1 MGRSWPQV
9 RGGLLPRLPDAAG
22 ALHGRRLTDL
32 LRGSGRA
39 PEAAVE
45 GGLELVEA
53 VPTPP
58 EVLSEVPEVE
68 HPERVVKAR
77 REGARDGVG
86 AGFWGVTIGGPRGAL
101 SQAVAANCAE
111 LQDAEDQAECG
122 NYYHLVFLD
131 GARAAADVRDEW
143 KRVVQSTV
151 ADLRVHI
158 EAGRRHNDDAL
169 RRLVAFREVE
179 AEARRAARFELVAKA
194 PEQSRCSRCGSE
206 GVFLCWSRGE
216 FGTSDKITTPDGQ
229 RSAFRWAGGRS
240 SLEGAFPCW
249 SFGEVGVEFGVAL
262 PGGQRGA
269 FRWAGD
275 TCMPEY
281 QNSDDFACTW
291 CGSWQLAIAF
301 MIDVQPQT
309 TARHLEA
316 NGESGLG
323 ADGDLMEAPIP
334 QQLPAAQLVPR
345 RRVMHGVTDA
355 IDHFERKVSAF
366 RDDVQELEQLLTGT
380 LNKQSGQVGSQSDP
394 SKGGAAALAT
404 GAALGVA
411 AVGAVVEEAPPAPQQ
426 ASGRKRVARGQGAA
440 NDSKL
445 ARRLT
450 GAAMDRSP
458 RGLPSPQ
465 ETAFASAAA
474 GRGQASSRQDE
485 AVRPVVI
492 GCGWPA
498 GPPPAILAAGLG
510 TEMGDGMKLHDGMKP
525 ACAPSKPDAWP
536 PLPCAAFAEQRAR
549 MQTCPAAPQAAC
561 RSSPSG
567 RPAWA
572 PPRLRTG
579 VPAWRPRSVRLCTLD
594 KQNKGSARAQL
605 QRAGAHGGP
614 RSTAAACR
622 SIGKSI
628 ARALDRKFFR
638 FSVGGL
644 HDVAEIRGHRR
655 TYVGAMPGKIIQ
667 ALKITQVSNP
677 VILIDEIDK
686 LGRDYRGD
694 PSSALLEVL
703 DPAQNNTFRDM
714 YLDAPVDLSRV
725 LFVCTANILDTIPGP
740 LLDRMEVIT
749 LAGYVYEE
757 KVAIANQFLIPSTIK
772 EHGISDELMEL
783 HPEAVRQLI
792 RDYAREAGVRE
803 LRKLL
808 EKIARKVAL
817 AVVRTEEGKRTC
829 TIVGVDNLKKYVGQP
844 PHTSDHL
851 FPEGMPAGVVMGLAW
866 TSLGGKTLFI
876 EARGRLPLK
885 DTGRKSEKPRLVD
898 TGPADDGSARDDDA
912 EDGKHKPP
920 TGTGARITVTGK
932 LGKVMG
938 ESSEIAATYARLF
951 IREVDAPN
959 NYLDQALMHMNMPE
973 GATPKDGPS
982 AGVAMTSALLSLALD
997 KPVKPDMAMTGELT
1011 LTGKILRVGGIK
1023 EKAIAA
1029 RRENVGTIVLPM
1041 SNQADYME
1049 IKPHLRAGLTAHF
1062 VDHFD
1067 DIYSLAFGE
1076 TGAPKLASSRGSE
1089 VVTVHTPLEEA
1100 AAPPAV
1106 HHEICECPRCCGVVV
1121 VACQPDGSAFVAI
1134 VVTVIGCHL
1143 YVCVSGH
1150 MTVVSV
1156 DIITSALPH

>member
-1 MGRSWPQV
+1 V
-9 RGGLLPRLPDAAG
+9 E
-22 ALHGRRLTDL
+22 
-32 LRGSGRA
+32 SG
-39 PEAAVE
+39 E
-45 GGLELVEA
+45 ELVEIGTLLQIVSLANHPSMPGGQVVVMPTQRIKLLRTLSKPSEGSPLCA
-53 VPTPP
+53 VYAEKVPD
-58 EVLSEVPEVE
+58 VEVPAESDDVRALHHE
-68 HPERVVKAR
+68 IIATMKDLLKTPFMYKDQFEQVIKYYNLDDPLKLADLVA
-77 REGARDGVG
+77 GMSTAPRDE
-86 AGFWGVTIGGPRGAL
+86 L
-101 SQAVAANCAE
+101 QAV
-111 LQDAEDQAECG
+111 L
-122 NYYHLVFLD
+122 
-131 GARAAADVRDEW
+131 
-143 KRVVQSTV
+143 V
-151 ADLRVHI
+151 ADAPIERLQKVLMIMKQDLEQARLQSQFKTQIEDKFAKEHKKYMLMQQLRHI
-158 EAGRRHNDDAL
+158 KRELNLEKDDKQSVITNFKEMIEKLTGVPEEASKAMEQEL
-169 RRLVAFREVE
+169 SRL
-179 AEARRAARFELVAKA
+179 
-194 PEQSRCSRCGSE
+194 
-206 GVFLCWSRGE
+206 
-216 FGTSDKITTPDGQ
+216 
-229 RSAFRWAGGRS
+229 S
-240 SLEGAFPCW
+240 SLEPQ
-249 SFGEVGVEFGVAL
+249 SPEFNVSRTYLEWMTAL
-262 PGGQRGA
+262 PWGK
-269 FRWAGD
+269 
-275 TCMPEY
+275 
-281 QNSDDFACTW
+281 
-291 CGSWQLAIAF
+291 GSEDNVD
-301 MIDVQPQT
+301 IDKAERILHEDHYSLEDVKEGILEHMAVSFLKGNVQ
-309 TARHLEA
+309 
-316 NGESGLG
+316 GKI
-323 ADGDLMEAPIP
+323 MC
-334 QQLPAAQLVPR
+334 LV
-345 RRVMHGVTDA
+345 
-355 IDHFERKVSAF
+355 
-366 RDDVQELEQLLTGT
+366 
-380 LNKQSGQVGSQSDP
+380 
-394 SKGGAAALAT
+394 
-404 GAALGVA
+404 
-411 AVGAVVEEAPPAPQQ
+411 
-426 ASGRKRVARGQGAA
+426 
-440 NDSKL
+440 
-445 ARRLT
+445 
-450 GAAMDRSP
+450 
-458 RGLPSPQ
+458 
-465 ETAFASAAA
+465 
-474 GRGQASSRQDE
+474 
-485 AVRPVVI
+485 
-492 GCGWPA
+492 
-498 GPPPAILAAGLG
+498 GPP
-510 TEMGDGMKLHDGMKP
+510 
-525 ACAPSKPDAWP
+525 
-536 PLPCAAFAEQRAR
+536 
-549 MQTCPAAPQAAC
+549 
-561 RSSPSG
+561 
-567 RPAWA
+567 
-572 PPRLRTG
+572 G
-579 VPAWRPRSVRLCTLD
+579 VGKT
-594 KQNKGSARAQL
+594 
-605 QRAGAHGGP
+605 
-614 RSTAAACR
+614 

-885 DTGRKSEKPRLVD
+885 GRKSEKPRLVD
-898 TGPADDGSARDDDA
+898 TGPADDGSARDDA

-1089 VVTVHTPLEEA
+1089 VVTVHTPLEEQLLPPPYTTKSASAPGA
-1100 AAPPAV
+1100 AA
-1106 HHEICECPRCCGVVV
+1106 
-1121 VACQPDGSAFVAI
+1121 
-1134 VVTVIGCHL
+1134 
-1143 YVCVSGH
+1143 
-1150 MTVVSV
+1150 
-1156 DIITSALPH
+1156 